1 MLPQNF
7 TTKSQEAIQIAH
19 QMATANGQQAV
30 EPVHLLSALLEQED
44 GVVVSI
50 LKKLQADLAALKGTL
65 EDIFAHMPKM
75 AVQQGG
81 LGQILLSQHTMN
93 VLVGAE
99 RAAKNFKDEYIST
112 EHLLLSLADSQNPAA
127 AVLNQA
133 GVTTDAILKAL
144 KDVRG
149 NTKVDSQEPE
159 AKYQALEKYTKNLTE
174 LARQEKLDPV
184 IGRDDEIRRVMQV
197 LSRRTK
203 NNPVL
208 IGEAGTGKTAI
219 VEGLAQRII
228 AGDVPE
234 TLKNRELVALDVG
247 ALVAGTKFRGE
258 FEERLKSV
266 VKEIEKSQGKILLFV
281 DELHTLVGAGASGE
295 GSSLDA
301 SNMLKPALARGELRA
316 IGATTLREY
325 QKHIEKDP
333 ALERRFQ
340 PIYVNEPSI
349 DDTIA
354 ILRGIKDKYELH
366 HGIRITDAAIVAA
379 ANLSSR
385 YITDRFLPDK
395 AVDLIDEA
403 ASALKM
409 QVESMP
415 ESLDKLKR
423 VQMKL
428 EIEKRALTKE
438 TDEDSKAR
446 LKEIEKHLAEVNEE
460 AKGLELSWQAEKEV
474 VTANAELKQQI
485 EKLKTEAD
493 IAERNGDL
501 QKAAE
506 IRYGKLP
513 EAEKNLVDGEAKLKK
528 LQGKRGLLKDA
539 VTDEEIATIVGR
551 WTGIPVNRM
560 LESETQKLAKLED
573 ELHKRLVNQE
583 EAVKAVSNA
592 LRRSRAGI
600 GEEKHPIGSFL
611 FLGPTGVGKTELA
624 KALAEVMF
632 NDEDAIVRIDMS
644 EYGEKHTVSRMIGS
658 PPGYVGYDEGGQL
671 TEKIRRRPY
680 SVVLLDEVEKA
691 HPEIFNTLLQVLD
704 DGRLTDGKGRVV
716 SFKNTIIIM
725 TSNIGSDTILEWG
738 TKRGEIGFKNGDDKH
753 EKPEDGLKERVLGM
767 LKDRFRPEFLNR
779 IDEIVMFHS
788 LEKKQLAQIV
798 DLQLT
803 EVAKRL
809 TAKKIHVTFTDA
821 LKEHIAEKGYD
832 PAYGAR
838 PLKRAIQDQI
848 LDALAMKI
856 ISNEITEGEDVAIDV
871 EKEKVTIKGTKKKV
885 AKKE

>member
-1 MLPQNF
+1 MSPQNF
-7 TTKSQEAIQIAH
+7 TTKSQEAIQLAH
-19 QMATANGQQAV
+19 QAAIGNGQQAV
-30 EPVHLLSALLEQED
+30 EPVHLLSALLSQED
-44 GVVVSI
+44 GVVLSI
-50 LKKLQADLAALKGTL
+50 LKKLQTDVAALKGSVEHAMAQL
-65 EDIFAHMPKM
+65 PKIHI
-75 AVQQGG
+75 QEGP
-81 LGQILLSQHTMN
+81 LGQIFLSQPTTHA
-93 VLVGAE
+93 LVAAE
-99 RAAKNFKDEYIST
+99 KAARSFKDEYIST
-112 EHLLLSLADSQNPAA
+112 EHILLALADSRDPAGA
-127 AVLNQA
+127 LLNHA
-133 GVTTDAILKAL
+133 GVTTDSILKAL

-149 NTKVDSQEPE
+149 NTKVDTQEPE
-159 AKYQALEKYTKNLTE
+159 QKYQALEKYTKNLTE

-219 VEGLAQRII
+219 VEGLAQRIV

-266 VKEIEKSQGKILLFV
+266 VREVEKAQGKILLFI

-340 PIYVNEPSI
+340 PIQVNEPSI
-349 DDTIA
+349 EDTIA

-366 HGIRITDAAIVAA
+366 HGIRITDSAIVAA
-379 ANLSSR
+379 AELSSR

-409 QVESMP
+409 QVESQP
-415 ESLDKLKR
+415 EALDKLKR
-423 VQMKL
+423 QQMKF
-428 EIEKRALTKE
+428 EIEKRALSTE
-438 TDEDSKAR
+438 TDEDSKER
-446 LKEIEKHLAEVNEE
+446 LKLIEKNLAEVNEE
-460 AKGLELSWQAEKEV
+460 AKGLELSWGAEKEV
-474 VTANAELKQQI
+474 VNANAEIKKTI
-485 EKLKTEAD
+485 EKLKGEAD

-513 EAEKNLVDGEAKLKK
+513 EAEKKLTDGEAKLKK

-573 ELHKRLVNQE
+573 ELHKRLVNQN
-583 EAVKAVSNA
+583 EAVKAVANA

-600 GEEKHPIGSFL
+600 GEEKKPIGSFL

-632 NDEDAIVRIDMS
+632 NDENAIVRIDMS
-644 EYGEKHTVSRMIGS
+644 EYMEKHTVSRMIGS
-658 PPGYVGYDEGGQL
+658 PPGYVGYDDGGQL

-704 DGRLTDGKGRVV
+704 DGRLTDGKGRVI

-738 TKRGEIGFKNGDDKH
+738 TTRGEIGFKREEGGSDAK
-753 EKPEDGLKERVLGM
+753 EAELKDRVLGM

-779 IDEIVMFHS
+779 VDEIVMFHS
-788 LEKKQLAQIV
+788 LKKDQLAQIV
-798 DLQLT
+798 DLQLKA
-803 EVAKRL
+803 VVDRL
-809 TAKKIHVTFTDA
+809 TAKKIHVTFTDK
-821 LKEHIAEKGYD
+821 LKDFIAEKGYD

-848 LDALAMKI
+848 LDELAMKI
-856 ISNEITEGEDVAIDV
+856 ISNEITEGESVTIDV
-871 EKEKVTIKGTKKKV
+871 LKDKVIINATQKKKPV
-885 AKKE
+885 KK